1 VLSKRELIMTSQP
14 ILRFHTLAAVTILCG
29 GLTLT
34 ACGSDSSDGPGDTAA
49 VSGECKLGDT
59 VDQPATTNGVPAC
72 ADQPGVKTKT
82 YPCHPP
88 SDPGGDVGQGVWYK
102 VVNTNG
108 TVMYGKPGGKWVQ
121 AESAAG
127 EPEEDLVQQIGC

>member
-1 VLSKRELIMTSQP
+1 MLLGRSAKRELIMTNEP
-14 ILRFHTLAAVTILCG
+14 ILRFRTIAAVAILGG

-34 ACGSDSSDGPGDTAA
+34 ACSSDSSDAGDKAA
-49 VSGECKLGDT
+49 ASGECKLGDT
-59 VDQPATTNGVPAC
+59 VDQPATKGGVPAC
-72 ADQPGVKTKT
+72 ADQPGVKTKS

-88 SDPGGDVGQGVWYK
+88 GGQGQGVWHQ

-121 AESAAG
+121 AENAG
-127 EPEEDLVQQIGC
+127 QPEQDLVEQIGC